1 LSDRE
6 TLPLSRRT
14 RTVHAGENRD
24 DAVRPLVTPIYQST
38 VFAVDDASR
47 SAARHEADQPNYSR
61 DRFPNV
67 RELEQ
72 AVADLEG
79 ADAGCAT
86 SSGMAAISLV
96 FLSLLSAGD
105 HVVLGQ
111 GGYCD
116 TEDLIDQ
123 VMARFGVAVTLVDA
137 TDPAAVELALRPE
150 TRLVFVETIANPS
163 MQVPDLDA
171 LGAIM
176 ARHNALLMV
185 DNTFATPVFCRPL
198 EHGADLV
205 VHSATKFLGG
215 HHDLTAG
222 VVVGGQDLV
231 QRIRNTGY
239 LIGTVPGAM
248 DAWLA
253 LRGIRT
259 LAPRMAWINET
270 AGEIAGFLED
280 HLAISMVRYPGLA
293 TGKDAA
299 VADRI
304 LPDGAGGMLAFQ
316 VAGGDGVA
324 EAFLRRL
331 RLVAYVPSLGGVTTT
346 ICFPPRT
353 LDGQREPRQSDGW
366 LRLSV
371 GLESPADVIADIAQA
386 LAGDEGDGHTR

>member
-1 LSDRE
+1 
-6 TLPLSRRT
+6 
-14 RTVHAGENRD
+14 
-24 DAVRPLVTPIYQST
+24 
-38 VFAVDDASR
+38 
-47 SAARHEADQPNYSR
+47 
-61 DRFPNV
+61 
-67 RELEQ
+67 
-72 AVADLEG
+72 
-79 ADAGCAT
+79 
-86 SSGMAAISLV
+86 
-96 FLSLLSAGD
+96 
-105 HVVLGQ
+105 
-111 GGYCD
+111 
-116 TEDLIDQ
+116 
-123 VMARFGVAVTLVDA
+123 
-137 TDPAAVELALRPE
+137 
-150 TRLVFVETIANPS
+150 
-163 MQVPDLDA
+163 
-171 LGAIM
+171 
-176 ARHNALLMV
+176 
-185 DNTFATPVFCRPL
+185 VFCRPL